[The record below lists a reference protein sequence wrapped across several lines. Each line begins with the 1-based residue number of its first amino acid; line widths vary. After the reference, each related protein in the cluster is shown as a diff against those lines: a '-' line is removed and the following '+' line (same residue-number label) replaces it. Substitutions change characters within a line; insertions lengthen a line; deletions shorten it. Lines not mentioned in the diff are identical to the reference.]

1 MFIDLIKANLEV
13 SKLNKELTDTKAD
26 RDTQLAKLQEFEK
39 TNKDYIESA
48 QTAEQMKAAHK
59 AELDTLK
66 ADYEGKLT
74 AKEAE
79 LVTAKADAAKE
90 ISTVK
95 ESVAEE
101 TIRLVASQGTN
112 VAIETVV
119 TEMSPEKALATF
131 QSLQGEAKQNFY
143 NEHSGLI
150 LKASSK
156 K

>member
-13 SKLNKELTDTKAD
+13 GKLNKELAETKTD
-26 RDTQLAKLQEFEK
+26 RDAQLAKLAEFEK
-39 TNKDYIESA
+39 ANKDYIESA
-48 QTAEQMKAAHK
+48 QTAEQMKAAHATEIETLKKDYEAKLADKTNELETVK
-59 AELDTLK
+59 AES
-66 ADYEGKLT
+66 
-74 AKEAE
+74 AKQ
-79 LVTAKADAAKE
+79 

-112 VAIETVV
+112 VAIETNVSEL
-119 TEMSPEKALATF
+119 TPEKAYQTF

-143 NEHSGLI
+143 NEHSRLI
-150 LKASSK
+150 LAASFK